1 MTTFGYE
8 QSLGYDRR
16 ATRLLTGLYRRIAAD
31 IDTRT
36 ADSATVVDLGTGPAK
51 LLTHLATRRPD
62 LRLHGIDRSAHMI
75 EIARRTFAGQAID
88 LAVADVAGLPHPDA
102 SIDFAVSSLSM
113 HEWPDLP
120 AAVTELRRVLRP
132 GAAAGIYDFRFARTR
147 EIQRALG
154 AVFDPVSTET
164 VRLPWHPVAVI
175 TCYRVTA

>member
-16 ATRLLTGLYRRIAAD
+16 ATRLLTGLYRRIATD
-31 IDTRT
+31 IDAHTP
-36 ADSATVVDLGTGPAK
+36 DSATVLDLGTGPGK
-51 LLTHLATRRPD
+51 LLSHVATRRPD
-62 LRLHGIDRSAHMI
+62 LRLHGVDLSPHMI
-75 EIARRTFAGQAID
+75 EIARRTLAGQPID
-88 LAVADVAGLPHPDA
+88 LAVADVAELPHPHD

-132 GAAAGIYDFRFARTR
+132 GGGAAIFDFRFTRTR
-147 EIQRALG
+147 EIRRALSTEFG
-154 AVFDPVSTET
+154 SVDTET

>member
-36 ADSATVVDLGTGPAK
+36 TDSATVVDLGTGPGK
-51 LLTHLATRRPD
+51 LLSHVATRRPD
-62 LRLHGIDRSAHMI
+62 LHLHGIDLSPHMI
-75 EIARRTFAGQAID
+75 EIARRAVGQTIE
-88 LAVADVAGLPHPDA
+88 LAVADVAELPYPDG
-102 SIDFAVSSLSM
+102 SVDFAVSSLSM

-132 GAAAGIYDFRFARTR
+132 GGAAAIFDFRFTRTR
-147 EIQRALG
+147 EIRRALTTAFG
-154 AVFDPVSTET
+154 SVDTET

>member
-16 ATRLLTGLYRRIAAD
+16 ATRLLTGLYRRIATD
-31 IDTRT
+31 TDTRT
-36 ADSATVVDLGTGPAK
+36 ADSATVVDLGTGPGK
-51 LLTHLATRRPD
+51 LLSQLATRRPD
-62 LRLHGIDRSAHMI
+62 LRLHGIDLSPHMI
-75 EIARRTFAGQAID
+75 EIARRTLAGQTVE
-88 LAVADVAGLPHPDA
+88 LAVADVAELPHPDN

-132 GAAAGIYDFRFARTR
+132 GGGAGIYDFRFTRTR
-147 EIQRALG
+147 QIQHALG
-154 AVFDPVSTET
+154 GVFGAVDTEA